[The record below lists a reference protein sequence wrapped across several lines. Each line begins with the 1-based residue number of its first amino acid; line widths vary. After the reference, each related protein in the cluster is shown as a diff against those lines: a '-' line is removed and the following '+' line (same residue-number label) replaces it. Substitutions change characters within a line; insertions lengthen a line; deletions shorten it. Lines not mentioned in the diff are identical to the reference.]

1 MCPKL
6 IDPAEIIFLKGD
18 INYTIFYLESGKKVV
33 SAYTLKYFQNR
44 ENMNGFLRIS
54 KAYLLNPAFI
64 ESSKND
70 GKNIIIQMQN
80 GSQLQ
85 VSRRRKNLVDTKI

>member
-6 IDPAEIIFLKGD
+6 INPAEIIYLKGD
-18 INYTIFYLESGKKVV
+18 VNYTIFYLECGKKVV

-44 ENMNGFLRIS
+44 ENMHKFLRVS

-64 ESSKND
+64 ESSKNN

-80 GSQLQ
+80 GCEMQ
-85 VSRRRKNLVDTKI
+85 VSRRRRRLVSV